1 MWIIFYGHECLF
13 EIRLSIIL
21 GLCPKVELL
30 GHMAIIFL
38 IYSGRHPLVSMLT
51 SRWQMFQF
59 VYMLAQPCYFLLF
72 KKKNRFPVLQKRSSQ
87 DCLHNSVSVRNTA
100 CLRAQLSRCVWPFV
114 TLRTVA
120 HQAPQSMALSTL
132 DCSGLHALLQGI
144 LSNQGIRPTAS
155 ALQADSL
162 LLSHQGSLSLTLV
175 NCKIQSGYG
184 GKFLC
189 YVHLTTIFKN

>member
-1 MWIIFYGHECLF
+1 MSQSGIVGSYGNYIFNLFRTSPTGIHAHQQVTNVSICLHVG
-13 EIRLSIIL
+13 S
-21 GLCPKVELL
+21 
-30 GHMAIIFL
+30 
-38 IYSGRHPLVSMLT
+38 T
-51 SRWQMFQF
+51 
-59 VYMLAQPCYFLLF
+59 LLF
-72 KKKNRFPVLQKRSSQ
+72 SAFLKKNRFPVLQKRSSQ